1 MTFVVPI
8 KGFEDFIFIFVE
20 NFVVVMFIRKNNEN
34 LQQQRNIKGFVVI
47 VDDIL
52 RGLNEE
58 EEIVSGG
65 IDVASGGISILNSLS
80 ATYIYVLFTFI
91 HLILIHFKLY

>member
-1 MTFVVPI
+1 
-8 KGFEDFIFIFVE
+8 
-20 NFVVVMFIRKNNEN
+20 
-34 LQQQRNIKGFVVI
+34 
-47 VDDIL
+47 
-52 RGLNEE
+52 LNEE